1 MYDYECEFGTEREA
15 RYTETLADY
24 LNNGHTLPTIFNQIT
39 DFDDLFVAEYFNQ
52 EIGFE
57 TEDMFEARLEGKANV
72 VIPFY
77 KTKMEEIADI
87 IDRISAPDKQTETT
101 NSGQDVTVNNLN
113 ENHSGADI
121 TTSNG
126 KTTLGAT
133 KQKQTELPINAASAT
148 PNKVI
153 DQDQV
158 INSSDGNGKTV
169 YGQNILNTG
178 TVNFKHG
185 HAVVSHVTGLSVEDN
200 MMIQRFVNDINNLLD
215 ELLREFRP
223 LFMQVY

>member
-1 MYDYECEFGTEREA
+1 MYDYEWEFGTEREA

-24 LNNGHTLPTIFNQIT
+24 LNNGHSLPTVFGEIT

-57 TEDMFEARLEGKANV
+57 TEDMFEARLDGKANV
-72 VIPFY
+72 VVPYYAAKI
-77 KTKMEEIADI
+77 EEITALVNAI
-87 IDRISAPDKQTETT
+87 TEPNKTTTVT
-101 NSGQDVTVNNLN
+101 NSGQDITVNNLN

-121 TTSNG
+121 TDSTGS
-126 KTTLGAT
+126 TTLGAT

-158 INSSDGNGKTV
+158 INSSSGNGKTV
-169 YGQNILNTG
+169 YGQNIANTG
-178 TVNFKHG
+178 TINYKHG
-185 HAVVSHVTGLSVEDN
+185 HAVTTEVTGLSVEDM